1 MGFIP
6 VKSLDGASDPFEYLL
21 MTDNEGVVIGEALV
35 QTNGRITKAGATVT
49 PEFIAMRTQAA
60 EATSTKAIPVIRVD
74 EMREFEV
81 PSTAQIAQT
90 VAGSKVTLHTDGLR
104 VTPTTTGGVFL
115 VSATDAAT
123 PNSKVRGYF
132 RR

>member
-6 VKSLDGASDPFEYLL
+6 AKSLDGASDPFEYGL
-21 MTDNEGVVIGEALV
+21 MADNEGVVIGEALV
-35 QTNGRITKAGATVT
+35 QTNGRLTKAGATAT
-49 PEFIAMRTQAA
+49 PEFIAMRTQTA
-60 EATSTKAIPVIRVD
+60 EATSTKPIPVIRVD

-81 PSTAQIAQT
+81 PSTGPVAQAS
-90 VAGSKVTLHTDGLR
+90 VGSKVTLHTDGLR
-104 VTPTTTGGVFL
+104 VTPTTTSGVFL
-115 VSATDAAT
+115 ISATDGAT